1 MGQETSPF
9 HDIDILIVPA
19 RQGDSLASAIVCH
32 NTQLTVYITFLRSPF
47 MLHRFTL
54 RFPDAL
60 LIPSTTFS
68 RPFSQNEKERIQI
81 TRRYAKKKKRKNLQN
96 IVFHLFHYLFIFF
109 IKLINNCSICYVF
122 ICVFKWVKNKNFSFY
137 FSGNWIRKFI
147 EYLCLINCYLFG
159 S

>member
-1 MGQETSPF
+1 MAASRANKKRLGQETSPF

-122 ICVFKWVKNKNFSFY
+122 ICVFK
-137 FSGNWIRKFI
+137 
-147 EYLCLINCYLFG
+147 
-159 S
+159 